1 MKFIKYI
8 TPALFCAALTLQS
21 CEHFLDTKPM
31 ESYSEDLVWSLKSTA
46 DAFVLQTYNNV
57 LPFYHDIRTEEQWT
71 LNSVMRQNCP
81 NEARDLM
88 NRDWGWGFNQ
98 FGTIRRC
105 NLIIEKSQASTGLSD
120 ADKKALVAEGKMLRA
135 MTYYYIAKHCG
146 RVIWVDHVLAETD
159 EFNLPLTESIDKTYD
174 LILKDIDD
182 AIAGLPESSLQGRIN
197 ANAARALK
205 SEVCLTAAAYSTDDT
220 RKKSL
225 FEQTVA
231 AVDGIQ
237 GYTLDS
243 NYGSMFNQDG
253 AKTSPEIILARYYS
267 KDNTNGAG
275 TLMQEMLPNQSNKRL
290 EDYGGRPFFN
300 QDLVFECWL
309 EHSPSQN
316 LVDAFPA
323 ANGYPISDPKASYDP
338 QNPYANRDP
347 RLALYIIYNG
357 CKAGA
362 SNSVITTAVDGNN
375 NDAMNKFDGA
385 STRTGYYLRKFLD
398 MNVNANPSNTTNG
411 FHIKPWIRY
420 TEIFLGYAAAANEA
434 WGPQGKGT
442 HGYSAYDV
450 IKAIRQR
457 AGIGENGGD
466 PYLESVKND
475 KDAMRDLIR
484 NERRLELCFEGFRFW
499 DLRRWK
505 VDLSKLNET
514 VKGMKITGTNYEV
527 VEVEKRDYKDYMY
540 YGPVPYGEILKFNA
554 LIQNKGW

>member
-88 NRDWGWGFNQ
+88 NRDWSWGFNQ

-120 ADKKALVAEGKMLRA
+120 TDKKALVAEGKMLRA

-182 AIAGLPESSLQGRIN
+182 AIAGLPETSLQGRIN

-225 FEQTVA
+225 FEQAVT

-253 AKTSPEIILARYYS
+253 ARTSPEIILAQYYS

-290 EDYGGRPFFN
+290 EDYGDVRSSIRTWCLNAGWN
-300 QDLVFECWL
+300 THL
-309 EHSPSQN
+309 
-316 LVDAFPA
+316 
-323 ANGYPISDPKASYDP
+323 
-338 QNPYANRDP
+338 P
-347 RLALYIIYNG
+347 RIWWTII
-357 CKAGA
+357 
-362 SNSVITTAVDGNN
+362 
-375 NDAMNKFDGA
+375 
-385 STRTGYYLRKFLD
+385 
-398 MNVNANPSNTTNG
+398 
-411 FHIKPWIRY
+411 
-420 TEIFLGYAAAANEA
+420 
-434 WGPQGKGT
+434 
-442 HGYSAYDV
+442 
-450 IKAIRQR
+450 
-457 AGIGENGGD
+457 
-466 PYLESVKND
+466 
-475 KDAMRDLIR
+475 
-484 NERRLELCFEGFRFW
+484 
-499 DLRRWK
+499 
-505 VDLSKLNET
+505 
-514 VKGMKITGTNYEV
+514 
-527 VEVEKRDYKDYMY
+527 
-540 YGPVPYGEILKFNA
+540 
-554 LIQNKGW
+554 